1 MKRDKPKRP
10 AVTLKDRS
18 YQPTKAEKEEEF
30 SVNVPGKTAAERMDN
45 FGKMVTRPVNL
56 RYRKP

>member
-1 MKRDKPKRP
+1 MTDTTKRTI
-10 AVTLKDRS
+10 TLQDRN

>member
-1 MKRDKPKRP
+1 MTKDKLPRRT
-10 AVTLKDRS
+10 VTLQDRN